1 MKRVQKA
8 YTQTQGQT
16 VYAVFSRV
24 GSFAR
29 LPQSSQSRQRSKE
42 EILKDGPVLLPS
54 ASGRDLSKTHI
65 PRPILIPTASMRQLP
80 KLEQDQ
86 PKPQLIRY
94 QFQTPPRVRT
104 PAAPQ
109 GYNFGPNQPR
119 PPRLPKLE
127 PVPLHLVEE
136 PPPLLP
142 LSDSLPA
149 TARGTPEKPRRT
161 KTRLNGVEATYL
173 PTASYHSNLV
183 TAIGIRTRTGMMNGR
198 RKKFN
203 QDTYQVIHNCAG
215 VRGQCLFSVF
225 DGHGMYGHE
234 VSAFLRKMI
243 PETVGSALQRAS
255 KNQGGAGDEE
265 RTMKTGLYE
274 GFLMTADEVFKQHS
288 IDITYS
294 GSTAVSVLLKGQRL
308 VCANVGDS
316 RALIGRKTP
325 EGWQAI
331 PLSHDHKPD
340 LPNEKKRIEANGG
353 RVEPHRSKSL
363 NSG

>member
-1 MKRVQKA
+1 M
-8 YTQTQGQT
+8 
-16 VYAVFSRV
+16 
-24 GSFAR
+24 
-29 LPQSSQSRQRSKE
+29 SKE
-42 EILKDGPVLLPS
+42 GPVLLPS
-54 ASGRDLSKTHI
+54 ASGRDLGKTHI
-65 PRPILIPTASMRQLP
+65 PRPILIPTASMGQLP

-86 PKPQLIRY
+86 SKPQLIRY

-109 GYNFGPNQPR
+109 GYGFGPNQSR

-136 PPPLLP
+136 PPPLP
-142 LSDSLPA
+142 MSDSLPA

-161 KTRLNGVEATYL
+161 KTRLNGVEAAYL
-173 PTASYHSNLV
+173 PATASCQSNLI
-183 TAIGIRTRTGMMNGR
+183 TAIGIRTRTGMMHGR

-243 PETVGSALQRAS
+243 PGTVGNALQRATKS
-255 KNQGGAGDEE
+255 NGCAVDEE
-265 RTMKTGLYE
+265 RAMKTGLYE
-274 GFLMTADEVFKQHS
+274 GFLMTADEIFKQHF

-316 RALIGRKTP
+316 RAVIGRKSP

-340 LPNEKKRIEANGG
+340 LPGEKRRIEASGG

-363 NSG
+363 RSCGRRVYRSGQGVGEGGAGPRLGDVQVYGRFGGFAGWSQF